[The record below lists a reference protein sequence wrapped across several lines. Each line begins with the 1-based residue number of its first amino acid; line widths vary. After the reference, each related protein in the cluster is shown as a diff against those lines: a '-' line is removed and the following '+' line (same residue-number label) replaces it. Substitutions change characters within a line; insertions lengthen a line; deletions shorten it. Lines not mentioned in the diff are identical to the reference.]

1 MQDIFKHIPTTL
13 CGSSSFSDS
22 SSGCSDLI
30 PALKNHSRLEHY
42 DIVTL
47 TVDAGKDSASL
58 LQHFDLTYL
67 RPKLVMIR
75 LGPYSKESK
84 KEMNLYLS
92 EVKQVMKILEKN
104 FFDAYVA
111 QEDDE
116 YGYKLCCPQSVR
128 NNEGDNIICQC
139 IWATR
144 INVLETTVK
153 HRFFKKT
160 VKNKNR
166 IRQKNTEGR

>member
-84 KEMNLYLS
+84 KEMNLPGLAD
-92 EVKQVMKILEKN
+92 Q
-104 FFDAYVA
+104 AP
-111 QEDDE
+111 
-116 YGYKLCCPQSVR
+116 CSV
-128 NNEGDNIICQC
+128 
-139 IWATR
+139 
-144 INVLETTVK
+144 
-153 HRFFKKT
+153 KKT
-160 VKNKNR
+160 RKPHK
-166 IRQKNTEGR
+166 